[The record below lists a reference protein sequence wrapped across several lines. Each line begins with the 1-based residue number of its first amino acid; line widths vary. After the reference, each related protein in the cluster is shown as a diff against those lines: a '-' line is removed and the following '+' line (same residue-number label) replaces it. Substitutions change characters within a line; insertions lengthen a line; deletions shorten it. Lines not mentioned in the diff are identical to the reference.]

1 MAFIDLMKE
10 KAKQD
15 VMTIILPE
23 SNDKRT
29 LIAAA
34 QVLKEKTADLIMI
47 GKEEKIMDGAH
58 WLEVDLTGLKVVDPD
73 TDPNFDH
80 YAETLFKLREKK
92 GMTLEKAQEILKT
105 DYITYGVMM
114 VKEKDA
120 DGLVAGACH
129 ATADTLR
136 PALQILKTA
145 PGTELVSGFFIM
157 DVPNCEYGSNG
168 TFLFADCGL
177 NQDPNSEELAAI
189 ADSSAKSFR
198 ALIGEKPII
207 AMLSHSTKGSA
218 KHALVD
224 KVTKAVEIAHEKY
237 PQLDLDGE
245 LQLDAALVPE
255 VAKSKAKGSPVAGHA
270 NVLIFP
276 NLDCGNIGYK
286 LVQRLAKAEA
296 YGPMLQG
303 ISRPVNDLSRG
314 CSAEDIVGVVAL
326 TAVQA
331 QMS

>member
-73 TDPNFDH
+73 TDPKFDH

-120 DGLVAGACH
+120 D
-129 ATADTLR
+129 
-136 PALQILKTA
+136 
-145 PGTELVSGFFIM
+145 
-157 DVPNCEYGSNG
+157 
-168 TFLFADCGL
+168 
-177 NQDPNSEELAAI
+177 
-189 ADSSAKSFR
+189 
-198 ALIGEKPII
+198 
-207 AMLSHSTKGSA
+207 
-218 KHALVD
+218 
-224 KVTKAVEIAHEKY
+224 
-237 PQLDLDGE
+237 
-245 LQLDAALVPE
+245 
-255 VAKSKAKGSPVAGHA
+255 
-270 NVLIFP
+270 
-276 NLDCGNIGYK
+276 
-286 LVQRLAKAEA
+286 
-296 YGPMLQG
+296 
-303 ISRPVNDLSRG
+303 
-314 CSAEDIVGVVAL
+314 
-326 TAVQA
+326 
-331 QMS
+331 